1 MECFSEI
8 CRFLLGNDRTS
19 KLSQYK
25 AGQIVTT
32 MSQSQKISEN
42 FNFFFPLESAWMC
55 VYGWFNKYIFIYMYH
70 RNFTFH
76 LQTAEIV
83 FFLTSQKITA
93 NNVYD
98 LMQKKK
104 KEEE

>member
-1 MECFSEI
+1 
-8 CRFLLGNDRTS
+8 
-19 KLSQYK
+19 
-25 AGQIVTT
+25 
-32 MSQSQKISEN
+32 
-42 FNFFFPLESAWMC
+42 
-55 VYGWFNKYIFIYMYH
+55 MYH